1 MTSASLSPSA
11 AQVPAPL
18 LKPPRHRTRRIWPG
32 LLLTAAL
39 AAAAMSLGQL
49 TWLQSHGFSA
59 LTLAIVL
66 GMLLGNTAY
75 PWWPKLAEASGPGV
89 QLAKQPLLRLGVVL
103 FGLRLT
109 LMDIG
114 QVGWAGVLVDALVLS
129 STFTLAVLIGTRWLG
144 LDRRSAMLI
153 GAGSAICG
161 AAAVMATEPVVRARP
176 EQVTVAVATVVVFG
190 TVSIFLYPLLFQ
202 LNLGLGWIPGGASGF
217 GLYAGSTIHEVA
229 QVVAAARAV
238 GTDAANTAIIAK
250 MVRVMMLAP
259 FLLLLSLW
267 LGRGQG
273 GGRDGASDSDE
284 KAKITVPWFAFA
296 FVAMVGFN
304 SLQWLPAPLHQAIT
318 VLDTGLLAMAMAA
331 LGLST
336 DFGAIRRAGARPLWL
351 AAMLF
356 VWLLVGGAL
365 INHGVVRWLGA

>member
-1 MTSASLSPSA
+1 MTSASLSKSNSH
-11 AQVPAPL
+11 VPAPL
-18 LKPPRHRTRRIWPG
+18 LKLPRHRPRRIWPG

-39 AAAAMSLGQL
+39 AAVAMSLGQL

-75 PWWPKLAEASGPGV
+75 PGWPKLAEASGPGV

-129 STFTLAVLIGTRWLG
+129 STFTLAVLIGTHGLG

-190 TVSIFLYPLLFQ
+190 TLSIFLYPLLYQ

-217 GLYAGSTIHEVA
+217 RLYAGSTIHEVA
-229 QVVAAARAV
+229 QVVAAARSV
-238 GTDAANTAIIAK
+238 GTDAANTAVIAK

-267 LGRGQG
+267 LGRGQV

-304 SLQWLPAPLHQAIT
+304 SLQWLPAPLHHAIT

>member
-1 MTSASLSPSA
+1 MTTASLSKSNSH
-11 AQVPAPL
+11 VPVPL
-18 LKPPRHRTRRIWPG
+18 LKLPRHRTRRIWPG

-103 FGLRLT
+103 FGLHLT

-229 QVVAAARAV
+229 QVVAAARSV
-238 GTDAANTAIIAK
+238 GTEAANTAVIAK

-273 GGRDGASDSDE
+273 SGRDRASDSDA

-304 SLQWLPAPLHQAIT
+304 SLQWLPAQLHQAIT
-318 VLDTGLLAMAMAA
+318 VLDTGLLAMAMSA

-336 DFGAIRRAGARPLWL
+336 DFGAIRRAGVRPLWL
-351 AAMLF
+351 ASMLF

>member
-1 MTSASLSPSA
+1 MTSASISHA
-11 AQVPAPL
+11 PAPL
-18 LKPPRHRTRRIWPG
+18 LKPPIHQTRRIWPG

-39 AAAAMSLGQL
+39 AALAMSFGELA
-49 TWLQSHGFSA
+49 WFQSQGFSA

-109 LMDIG
+109 VMDIG
-114 QVGWAGVLVDALVLS
+114 QVGWAGVVVDALVLS

-190 TVSIFLYPLLFQ
+190 TLSIFLYPLLFQ
-202 LNLGLGWIPGGASGF
+202 LNLELGWIPGGATGF

-229 QVVAAARAV
+229 QVVAAARSV
-238 GTDAANTAIIAK
+238 GIDAANTAIIAK

-259 FLLLLSLW
+259 FLMLLSLW

-273 GGRDGASDSDE
+273 SGRGGVSGSGE
-284 KAKITVPWFAFA
+284 KAKITIPWFAFA

-304 SLQWLPAPLHQAIT
+304 SLQWLPAPVHQAIT
-318 VLDTGLLAMAMAA
+318 VLDTALLAMAMAA
-331 LGLST
+331 LGLAT
-336 DFGAIRRAGARPLWL
+336 DLGAIRRAGAGPLWL
-351 AAMLF
+351 AAILF

-365 INHGVVRWLGA
+365 INHGVVRWLVA